1 MLSWAE
7 GPYKCLS
14 VSAWM
19 QWSERGGECGG
30 GGGKTTVGRKNFRV
44 FFLLF
49 FSWGVGVL

>member
-30 GGGKTTVGRKNFRV
+30 GGGRPRSGEKTFVSFSFS
-44 FFLLF
+44 FFH
-49 FSWGVGVL
+49 GA